1 MSSFQLLHFLYYRG
15 STASTVDLK
24 EGSVIHSRWVGWG
37 VVSVND
43 RPGSA
48 SPSVRRPASGDQ
60 RETERDRE
68 RWKQAV
74 ISFSL
79 HLSLAVTVSFTAC
92 FPLISLLT
100 AARYTRVSLG

>member
-43 RPGSA
+43 RGFMFQITFWS
-48 SPSVRRPASGDQ
+48 
-60 RETERDRE
+60 
-68 RWKQAV
+68 
-74 ISFSL
+74 I
-79 HLSLAVTVSFTAC
+79 LA
-92 FPLISLLT
+92 
-100 AARYTRVSLG
+100 